1 MLVFTSVEALTYPA
15 MSFTA
20 PAEFQIA
27 DYFLD
32 ARVAEGRG
40 ARVALH
46 TEERS
51 YTYEEVQREANRYAA
66 LLVEAGVQPEQRVIL
81 SLRDGLPFV
90 AALFGVLKMGG
101 VVVMLNPELKAAQVD
116 YFLDYTRARAAFV
129 ERDHAALFEAG
140 AARGRL
146 LEHVMVVDAPEFEAR
161 RNAAPATFE
170 NFPTH
175 RDDAAIW
182 LFSGGTT
189 GKPKA
194 VVQTHRSFAY
204 TTECYGKQTLA
215 MTEDDV
221 TLSVPKLFFG
231 YATGIN
237 LLFPFSVG
245 AACVLFDDR
254 CTEAR
259 IFELIAR
266 FRPTV
271 LVNVPT
277 MIKKLLDNPTAGE
290 QDLSCL
296 RLATSAGEALPPP
309 LHERWDAAYGVD
321 LLDGLGTAEMWHI
334 FISNRPGDVRK
345 GTIGRVVEGF
355 EVKVCDDQGAELGDG
370 ETGWLWVRGG
380 ARALGYWQQLEK
392 TSWGF
397 RGEWYVSGD
406 LVTRDQDGYYHYGGR
421 ADDMLK
427 VSGKWLATREV
438 EDCLEA
444 HDAVREAAVV
454 GVVDG
459 DGLTKP
465 HAFVVPLATAPGLEE
480 ALQGWVKDR
489 LEPYKYP
496 RKVTLMADLPRTHL
510 GKVDRGRLRQL

>member
-1 MLVFTSVEALTYPA
+1 
-15 MSFTA
+15 MSFAA

-32 ARVAEGRG
+32 ARIAEGRG
-40 ARVALH
+40 ARIALH
-46 TEERS
+46 LEERGI
-51 YTYEEVQREANRYAA
+51 TYEEVQAEANRFAN
-66 LLVEAGVQPEQRVIL
+66 LLVDAGVQPEQRVIL
-81 SLRDGLPFV
+81 SLRDGLAYV
-90 AALFGVLKMGG
+90 AALFGTLKVGG
-101 VVVMLNPELKAAQVD
+101 VVVMLNPELKQEQVD
-116 YFLDYTRARAAFV
+116 YFLEYTRARAAFV
-129 ERDHAALFEAG
+129 EQAHEPVFRDG
-140 AARGRL
+140 AARGRFLDTL
-146 LEHVMVVDAPEFEAR
+146 LVVDSADFQSR
-161 RNAAPATFE
+161 RDAALTTFE

-204 TTECYGKQTLA
+204 TTECYGKGTLG
-215 MTEDDV
+215 MTEDDI

-245 AACVLFDDR
+245 ASTVLFPDR

-259 IFELIAR
+259 IFELVAR

-277 MIKKLLDNPTAGE
+277 MIKKLLDSPSAAG

-296 RLATSAGEALPPP
+296 RLATSAGEALPPA

-334 FISNRPGDVRK
+334 FISNLPGDVR
-345 GTIGRVVEGF
+345 IGSIGKVVPGF
-355 EVKVCDDQGAELGDG
+355 EVKVCDEGGQEVADG
-370 ETGWLWVRGG
+370 QTGWLWVRGG

-392 TSWGF
+392 TEWGF

-406 LVTRDQDGYYHYGGR
+406 LVTRDADGWFTYGGR

-427 VSGKWLATREV
+427 VSGRWLATREV
-438 EDCLEA
+438 EECLEA
-444 HDAVREAAVV
+444 HPAVKEAAVV
-454 GVVDG
+454 GVVDA

-465 HAFVVPLATAPGLEE
+465 HAFVVPVEDRDGLAD
-480 ALQGWVKDR
+480 ALQVWVKER

-496 RKVTLMADLPRTHL
+496 RQVVLLDDLPRTHL
-510 GKVDRGRLRQL
+510 GKVDRGQLRKL

>member
-1 MLVFTSVEALTYPA
+1 
-15 MSFTA
+15 MSFVA

-27 DYFLD
+27 DHFLD

-40 ARVALH
+40 DRVALH
-46 TEERS
+46 LEDRTV
-51 YTYEEVQREANRYAA
+51 TYAEVQAEANRYAN
-66 LLVEAGVQPEQRVIL
+66 LLVDAGVLPEQRVIL
-81 SLRDGLPFV
+81 ALRDGLAYV
-90 AALFGVLKMGG
+90 AALFGVFKVGG
-101 VVVMLNPELKAAQVD
+101 VVVMLNPELNAEQVD
-116 YFLDYTRARAAFV
+116 YFLGYTRARAAFV
-129 ERDHAALFEAG
+129 EQGHESIYREG
-140 AARGRL
+140 AAKSRFL
-146 LEHVMVVDAPEFEAR
+146 DSVLVVDAPEFQAR
-161 RNAAPATFE
+161 RDAASPTFD

-204 TTECYGKQTLA
+204 TTECYGKGTLG
-215 MTEDDV
+215 MSEDDV

-245 AACVLFDDR
+245 ASAVLFPDR

-259 IFELIAR
+259 IFELIDR

-277 MIKKLLDNPTAGE
+277 MIKKLLDSPAAGS

-296 RLATSAGEALPPP
+296 RLATSAGEALPPA
-309 LHERWDAAYGVD
+309 LHERWNEAYGID

-334 FISNRPGDVRK
+334 FISNLPGDVR
-345 GTIGRVVEGF
+345 IGSIGKVVPGF
-355 EVKVCDDQGAELGDG
+355 DVRVCDEDG
-370 ETGWLWVRGG
+370 RDVEDGQTGWLWVRGG

-392 TSWGF
+392 TEWGF

-406 LVTRDQDGYYHYGGR
+406 LVTRDADGWFTYGGR

-427 VSGKWLATREV
+427 VSGRWLATREV
-438 EDCLEA
+438 EECLEE
-444 HDAVREAAVV
+444 HPAVKEAAVV
-454 GVVDG
+454 GVVDA

-465 HAFVVPLATAPGLEE
+465 HAFVVPVTASPELGDE
-480 ALQGWVKDR
+480 LQSWVKER

-496 RKVTLMADLPRTHL
+496 RQVMLLDDLPRTHL
-510 GKVDRGRLRQL
+510 GKVDRGQLRRL

>member
-1 MLVFTSVEALTYPA
+1 

-32 ARVAEGRG
+32 ARVAQGRG
-40 ARVALH
+40 ARTALH
-46 TEERS
+46 TEQRS
-51 YTYEEVQREANRYAA
+51 YTYEEVQQEANRFANV
-66 LLVEAGVQPEQRVIL
+66 LVEAGVQPEQRVIL
-81 SLRDGLPFV
+81 SLKDGLFFV
-90 AALFGVLKMGG
+90 AAFFGVLKMGG
-101 VVVMLNPELKAAQVD
+101 VVVMLNPELKKEQVD

-129 ERDHAALFEAG
+129 ERDHAAMFDAD
-140 AARGRL
+140 AAPGRL
-146 LEHVMVVDAPEFEAR
+146 LEHVLVVDDDDFEAR
-161 RNAAPATFE
+161 RSMADTAFA

-204 TTECYGKQTLA
+204 TTECYGKGTLA

-245 AACVLFDDR
+245 ASCVLFEDR

-259 IFELIAR
+259 VFELIQR

-277 MIKKLLDNPTAGE
+277 MIKKLLDSPTAGE

-296 RLATSAGEALPPP
+296 RLATSAGEALPPL
-309 LHERWDAAYGVD
+309 LHERWNTAYGVD

-334 FISNRPGDVRK
+334 FISNRPGDLRV
-345 GTIGRVVEGF
+345 GTIGKVVEGF
-355 EVKVCDDQGAELGDG
+355 EVKVCDEHGAELPDG
-370 ETGWLWVRGG
+370 EAGWLWVRGG

-392 TSWGF
+392 TAWGF
-397 RGEWYVSGD
+397 RGDWYVSGD
-406 LVTRDQDGYYHYGGR
+406 LVTRDEQGWFHYGGR

-438 EDCLEA
+438 EECLET
-444 HDAVREAAVV
+444 HEAVKEAAVV
-454 GVVDG
+454 GVVDD

-465 HAFVVPLATAPGLEE
+465 HAFVVPLEASPGLEE
-480 ALQGWVKDR
+480 TLQAWVKER

-496 RKVTLMADLPRTHL
+496 RKVALMDDLPRTHL

>member
-1 MLVFTSVEALTYPA
+1 
-15 MSFTA
+15 MSFSA

-32 ARVAEGRG
+32 ARIAEGRG
-40 ARVALH
+40 ARTALLM
-46 TEERS
+46 EDRS
-51 YTYEEVQREANRYAA
+51 YSYEEVQQEANRYANV
-66 LLVEAGVQPEQRVIL
+66 LVAAGVLPEQRVVL
-81 SLRDGLPFV
+81 SLRDGLAYV
-90 AALFGVLKMGG
+90 AALFAILKVGG
-101 VVVMLNPELKAAQVD
+101 VVVMLNPDLPEDQLD

-129 ERDHAALFEAG
+129 EQGNAAAFRAG
-140 AARGRL
+140 AARGRFL
-146 LEHVMVVDAPEFEAR
+146 DSVLFVDAPEFVEAR
-161 RNAAPATFE
+161 DAAAVTFE
-170 NFPTH
+170 NFRTH

-204 TTECYGKQTLA
+204 TTECYGKGTLA

-237 LLFPFSVG
+237 LMFPFSVG
-245 AACVLFDDR
+245 AACVLFPDR

-259 IFELIAR
+259 IFEMVER

-277 MIKKLLDNPTAGE
+277 MIKKLLDAPAAADR
-290 QDLSCL
+290 DLSCL
-296 RLATSAGEALPPP
+296 RLATSAGEALPPA
-309 LHERWDAAYGVD
+309 LHQRWNDAYGVD

-334 FISNRPGDVRK
+334 FISNLPGDLRL
-345 GTIGRVVEGF
+345 GSIGKVVPGF
-355 EVKVCDDQGAELGDG
+355 EVKVCDEGGAEVPDG
-370 ETGWLWVRGG
+370 QTGWLWVRGG

-392 TSWGF
+392 TEWGF

-406 LVTRDQDGYYHYGGR
+406 LVTKDADGWFVYGGR

-438 EDCLEA
+438 EECLET
-444 HDAVREAAVV
+444 HPSVREAAVV
-454 GVVDG
+454 GVVDA

-465 HAFVVPLATAPGLEE
+465 HAFVVPHAESPELPTE
-480 ALQGWVKDR
+480 LQAWVKER

-496 RKVTLMADLPRTHL
+496 REVVLLDDLPRTHL
-510 GKVDRGRLRQL
+510 GKVDRGRLRKL